1 MGENRQ
7 GGWLKHADFMLIDLA
22 CLHVAFVAAYF
33 LRFGFGTIPY
43 AVPEY
48 RSLVLILSLIQIG
61 GSIAAGNLNHVLRR
75 GKADE
80 LWSVAVLTALT
91 LALAALYMYAAH
103 NGTDYS
109 RLQVFYTVGVFF
121 VLDYFLRCWHKAAA
135 VRRLRKNPA
144 ARRTRSVLVLSDGA
158 NVGDIVADLQAD
170 VYDHF
175 EIRAVTLVD
184 SGKAPE
190 GLRQIDT
197 VDEALSFICREWVDE
212 VVICLPAQSAAP
224 TAFVDACAEMGVAV
238 HSVLPLAT
246 TGRNV
251 QYVDEVGGR
260 TVLTVSLNHVSP
272 AQAFVKRAVDIVG
285 GLVGSLLAV
294 VIGIVIA
301 PFILVKSPG
310 PLLFKQERI
319 GKNGKKFK
327 LLKFR
332 SMVPDAEAQK
342 KDLAAENRVADGMMF
357 KLDFDPRIIGN
368 RVTADG
374 KQKTGIGEFIR
385 KTSLDEFPQFFN
397 VLKGEMSLV
406 GTRPPTPDEWEKYA
420 FRHRAR
426 LAQKPGITGLWQVSG
441 RSDITDFEEVVRLD
455 TEYIANFKLSLDA
468 KILLKTLVVLFRRTG
483 AR

>member
-1 MGENRQ
+1 MQENRS
-7 GGWLKHADFMLIDLA
+7 GAWLKHADFMLIDLL
-22 CLHVAFVAAYF
+22 CLHVAFVTAYF
-33 LRFGFGTIPY
+33 LRFGFGVIPY
-43 AVPEY
+43 AVPDY
-48 RSLVLILSLIQIG
+48 RNLILILSLIQIG
-61 GSIAAGNLNHVLRR
+61 SSIAAGNLNHVLRR

-80 LWSVAVLTALT
+80 LWSVTVLTGLT

-121 VLDYFLRCWHKAAA
+121 VLDYFFRQWHKTATIK
-135 VRRLRKNPA
+135 RLRNNPA
-144 ARRTRSVLVLSDGA
+144 SRRTRSVLVLSDSENIGA
-158 NVGDIVADLQAD
+158 IVDDLQRD

-175 EIRAVTLVD
+175 SIQAVTLVD
-184 SGKAPE
+184 GGKAPE
-190 GLRQIDT
+190 GLLQIDS

-212 VVICLPAQSAAP
+212 VIVCLPAQTSAP
-224 TAFVDACAEMGVAV
+224 TRFIDTCAEMGVAV

-246 TGRNV
+246 GGRNV
-251 QYVDEVGGR
+251 QYVSEVGGR
-260 TVLTVSLNHVSP
+260 PVLTVSLNHVSP
-272 AQAFVKRAVDIVG
+272 AQAFVKRTADIVG
-285 GLVGSLLAV
+285 GLIGSLLAV
-294 VIGIVIA
+294 LIGIVIA
-301 PFILVKSPG
+301 PFILIKSPG

-332 SMVPDAEAQK
+332 SMIPEAEAQK
-342 KDLAAENRVADGMMF
+342 QALAEQNRVSDGMMF

-368 RVTADG
+368 RITADG

-397 VLKGEMSLV
+397 VLKGDMSLV
-406 GTRPPTPDEWEKYA
+406 GTRPPTSDEWEKYA

-441 RSDITDFEEVVRLD
+441 RSGITDFEEVVRLD
-455 TEYIANFKLSLDA
+455 TEYIANFKLSLDV
-468 KILLKTLVVLFRRTG
+468 KILAKTLVVLFRRTG
-483 AR
+483 AL

>member
-1 MGENRQ
+1 MNNQ
-7 GGWLKHADFMLIDLA
+7 QQTNWLKHADFMLIDLV
-22 CLHVAFVAAYF
+22 CLHAAFVTAYF
-33 LRFGFGTIPY
+33 LRFGVGTIPY
-43 AVPEY
+43 AVPDY
-48 RSLVLILSLIQIG
+48 RNLIMILSLIQIG
-61 GSIAAGNLNHVLRR
+61 ASIAAGNLNRVLRR

-80 LWSVAVLTALT
+80 LWSVTVLTALT

-109 RLQVFYTVGVFF
+109 RLQIFYTVGVFF
-121 VLDYFLRCWHKAAA
+121 VLDYLLRSWHKSATI
-135 VRRLRKNPA
+135 RRLRKNPA
-144 ARRTRSVLVLSDGA
+144 ARRTRSVLVLSDSA
-158 NVGDIVADLQAD
+158 HIDRIVADLQAD

-175 EIRAVTLVD
+175 HIRAVTLIDDGTAPDNLPKID
-184 SGKAPE
+184 S
-190 GLRQIDT
+190 
-197 VDEALSFICREWVDE
+197 VDEALAFICREWVDE
-212 VVICLPAQSAAP
+212 VIVCLPAQSAAP
-224 TAFVDACAEMGVAV
+224 TAFVDACAEMGIAV

-260 TVLTVSLNHVSP
+260 PVLTVSLNHVTP

-294 VIGIVIA
+294 VIGIFIA

-332 SMVPDAEAQK
+332 SMIPDAEAQK
-342 KDLAAENRVADGMMF
+342 KALAEKNRVSDGMMF

-441 RSDITDFEEVVRLD
+441 RSNITDFEEVVRLD

-468 KILLKTLVVLFRRTG
+468 KILLKTLVVLFKRTG